1 MYIYIYIYM
10 IFNPTH
16 HKIIGFFF
24 IIFFFYENRLNFVIS
39 PKLNL
44 MNKLNTVLDLVGIIL
59 V

>member
-1 MYIYIYIYM
+1 M

-24 IIFFFYENRLNFVIS
+24 YFFFYENRLNFVIS